1 MLSFDKCVQ
10 EKLVLLCIFAVTPCV
25 GVWIEIIPG
34 SHFYILVNV
43 TPCVGVWIEICKTM
57 IWKNGGVSH
66 SLRGSVD

>member
-25 GVWIEIIPG
+25 GVWIEIRLTSVQDTG
-34 SHFYILVNV
+34 EN
-43 TPCVGVWIEICKTM
+43 
-57 IWKNGGVSH
+57 SH

>member
-25 GVWIEIIPG
+25 GVWIEIGFLRFPDRAIPG
-34 SHFYILVNV
+34 
-43 TPCVGVWIEICKTM
+43 
-57 IWKNGGVSH
+57 H

>member
-25 GVWIEIIPG
+25 GVWIEISQI
-34 SHFYILVNV
+34 FNNV
-43 TPCVGVWIEICKTM
+43 RTLAG
-57 IWKNGGVSH
+57 H